1 MKVELTLGKVLSI
14 VAIPGAL
21 AGAIAGWN
29 IVGWVTPESHLHDV
43 ETVQQQAA
51 SQYQAITIQQQ
62 AFRDE
67 WWCDEEAEY
76 LDDLLIEQDRGDD
89 SSMLE
94 QEILEQRQKMERVA
108 CDRFDKD

>member
-1 MKVELTLGKVLSI
+1 MKVELTLGKVLSV

-29 IVGWVTPESHLHDV
+29 IVGWMTPESHRHDI
-43 ETVQQQAA
+43 EQQHTEQQALYQALSQQQM
-51 SQYQAITIQQQ
+51 

-67 WWCDEEAEY
+67 WWCDEESEY
-76 LDDLLIEQDRGDD
+76 LDDLIAMQDEGDT
-89 SSMLE
+89 SAWIE